1 MRSREDKDQ
10 AFLDD
15 IREACA
21 IILSRTENKQLP
33 DFVADSGLQ
42 DGVVLRLAFIG
53 EASKNLTEKARR
65 QYPDVQW
72 RDMARLHDL
81 IVHSHWK
88 GLRPEID
95 SLKIWKIVRD
105 DIPRLLEILS

>member
-1 MRSREDKDQ
+1 MRSRESSDQ

-21 IILSRTENKQLP
+21 IILSRTENKRLP
-33 DFVADSGLQ
+33 DFVADLGLQ
-42 DGVVLRLAFIG
+42 DGIVLRLAVIG
-53 EASKNLTEKARR
+53 EASKNLTEKARGR
-65 QYPDVQW
+65 YSDIQW
-72 RDMARLHDL
+72 KDMASLRNL
-81 IVHSHWK
+81 IVHSYWK
-88 GLRPEID
+88 ID

>member
-21 IILSRTENKQLP
+21 IILSRVENKHLP
-33 DFVADSGLQ
+33 DFVADQGLQ
-42 DGVVLRLAFIG
+42 DGIVLRLALIG
-53 EASKNLTEKARR
+53 EASKNLTEKARGR
-65 QYPDVQW
+65 YSDIQW
-72 RDMARLHDL
+72 KDMASLRNL
-81 IVHSHWK
+81 IVHSYWK
-88 GLRPEID
+88 ID